1 MQPEKIRDTSYT
13 QNRELSWLKFDLRV
27 LEEAMDKSVPLLER
41 LKFVSIFTSNL
52 DEFFMVRVGS
62 LFDLSVMSPKS
73 LDNKSGLT
81 PVGQLEQIYA
91 EIPGLMARRDRI
103 YSELMAEL
111 ADKGIRDL
119 QMAELLPQEKKFLNK
134 YYKAKILPVLS
145 PQIVDGQHPFPHLLS
160 KQLYIA
166 SNLHGKRQKAPL
178 GLIPLPDVLP
188 RFIQMPDDPCRFV
201 RIETL
206 LLSRADSLYGSFK
219 PSESCV
225 LCVTR
230 NADISF
236 DDDKFDDID
245 LDYRSKVSKLLKKR
259 SQLGIMRLELQGKP
273 SAEFVRL
280 LCSRINVENHQV
292 YTCEAPLCLKYV
304 YPLVDALPEDIA
316 KPLSFEPYT
325 PRQPGSIDQ
334 KLGMIEQIRR
344 RDRLLFFPYESV
356 DPFLR
361 LLSEAAEDPE
371 VVSIRITIYRLASSS
386 KIAHILCRAAENG
399 KEVTALME
407 LRARFD
413 EANNISWSRLLE
425 DSGCRVIYGIED
437 FKCHS
442 KLCLITLRR
451 GESLSYITQ
460 IGTGN
465 YNEKTNKMYT
475 DLSYMTARQDI
486 GEDATA
492 FFRNMLVAN
501 LDGDYGTLLVS
512 PSGIKSRLLELM
524 DEQIALGEKGYICI
538 KANSM
543 TEREVIDKLSECSR
557 AGVEV
562 QLILRGICCLRP
574 GIPGKTENIHVTSIV
589 GRYLEHSR
597 IYCFGRS
604 GEYGLFIS
612 SADLMTRN
620 LVRRVEVACPI
631 DSPEL
636 KKCLL
641 WILEKQLADNVKAST
656 LLPDGSYLRKS
667 GGEPFSSQDY
677 FMENPLPLEPD
688 APLPAPKPK
697 SKVEPPVPG
706 RVSLWWRLFGRKK

>member
-27 LEEAMDKSVPLLER
+27 LEEAEDRSVPLLER

-62 LFDLSVMSPKS
+62 LFDMSVMSPKTI
-73 LDNKSGLT
+73 DNKSGLT
-81 PVGQLEQIYA
+81 PMGQLERIYA
-91 EIPGLMARRDRI
+91 EIPGLVARRDTI
-103 YSELMAEL
+103 YAQVMAEL
-111 ADKGIRDL
+111 AEKGVRDL
-119 QMAELLPQEKKFLNK
+119 QISELEPHEKKYVNQ
-134 YYKAKILPVLS
+134 YYKAKVLPVLS
-145 PQIVDGQHPFPHLLS
+145 PQIVDERHPFPHLIN

-166 SNLHGKRQKAPL
+166 SNLHGKRERAPL

-188 RFIQMPDDPCRFV
+188 RFIQMPEDPCRYI
-201 RIETL
+201 RLETL

-245 LDYRSKVSKLLKKR
+245 DDYRTKVSKLLKKR
-259 SQLGIMRLELQGKP
+259 SQLGIMRLELEGDP
-273 SAEFVRL
+273 SQEFVRL
-280 LCSRINVENHQV
+280 LCSRIKVENHQV
-292 YTCEAPLCLKYV
+292 YTCHAPLCLKYV
-304 YPLVDALPEDIA
+304 YPLVSALPDEVSA
-316 KPLSFEPYT
+316 PMSFVPYN
-325 PRQPGSIDQ
+325 PRHPASIDP
-334 KLGMIEQIRR
+334 KGSMIEQIKA
-344 RDRLLFFPYESV
+344 RDRLLFFPYDSV

-361 LLSEAAEDPE
+361 LLSEAAEDPD

-442 KLCLITLRR
+442 KLCLITMRH
-451 GESLSYITQ
+451 GDALSYITQ
-460 IGTGN
+460 VGTGN

-475 DLSYMTARQDI
+475 DLTYMTARREI

-492 FFRNMLVAN
+492 FFQNMLVSN
-501 LDGDYGTLLVS
+501 LRGEYSTLLVS
-512 PSGIKSRLLELM
+512 PEGIKRRLLELM
-524 DEQIALGEKGYICI
+524 DEQIALGQNGYICI

-562 QLILRGICCLRP
+562 QLILRGICCMRP

-589 GRYLEHSR
+589 GRYLEHAR
-597 IYCFGRS
+597 IYCFGR
-604 GEYGLFIS
+604 GDDAKLFIS

-631 DSPEL
+631 YSPEL
-636 KKCLL
+636 RKCLL
-641 WILEKQLADNVKAST
+641 WILEKHLADNVKASS
-656 LLPDGSYLRKS
+656 LLADGTYKRKS
-667 GGEPFSSQDY
+667 GEPPFSSQDY
-677 FMENPLPLEPD
+677 FMEHPLPLD
-688 APLPAPKPK
+688 QFVPAPKGSPASEAK
-697 SKVEPPVPG
+697 PEKHESFW
-706 RVSLWWRLFGRKK
+706 SRLFGFLKK